1 MSNII
6 EATVGVAAQTLE
18 ASETAMHLDDE
29 ISKTKG
35 ALKSAQRMAIGT
47 WVLCL
52 IVLVAR
58 LFIE

>member
-6 EATVGVAAQTLE
+6 EATAGVAGQTIE
-18 ASETAMHLDDE
+18 ASEEAMHLDDE
-29 ISKTKG
+29 ISKAKG
-35 ALKSAQRMAIGT
+35 TLKSTQRMAIGT

-58 LFIE
+58 LFIG